1 MNKSHPMSVRFIVSL
16 SLCWALFFCP
26 ISLKGRSVTFFGTRT
41 NKPER
46 TERIENSPDED
57 VDSFIIENVDGLSTC
72 REATPEEVPLTLP
85 RPGDR
90 GVPVEDLLPQPQ
102 RSEDISTGLTINFV
116 ALSQLQT
123 DPNMATVVAAFQR
136 AAAVWTARIKSPVT
150 ISINIDYGLNSPGG
164 GAFGSNVLGSTS
176 SRRATV
182 DYQGAKTNLLAGS
195 SSAAETALY
204 NLLPNSFVPTDNG
217 NGAVVSA
224 NRSVAFAL
232 GIPVPGSSSDQNVAT
247 MGFNKNFAFD
257 FNPDDGITLNQ
268 TDFVA
273 VATHEIGHALG
284 FVSSA
289 GGASTSLVTTWDLF
303 RFRPGTTTATF
314 PTATRIMSIGGGSQV
329 YFTGETF
336 VVNGVPTTELGLS
349 TGGPSGVTTNGGDG
363 NQSSHWKADEQT
375 GGQYIGIMDPTI
387 AKNVHEETTENDFAT
402 LETIGWNLV
411 SSVAPPPAPPPPTP
425 PSNDNFVNAQTISGS
440 TGSTTGQNVGA
451 TRETGEPVHSPDS
464 VVSNRS
470 VWYQWQAPTSS
481 CLNIT
486 TAGSSFDTVLGVYT
500 GSSVGALVSIA
511 KNDDVASNDQSSSVT
526 FNATAGTT
534 YRIAVDGYNNN
545 GSGGDFGSLVLNWG
559 AGVCVVPTIDF
570 SSNETQTSESSG
582 SVSVTVRRTGSTSG
596 TSTVDY
602 ATSDQQFHPN
612 CANLGGQ
619 ASSRCDYIETSGTLT
634 FAPGETS
641 KDIVVFIVNDS
652 YMEDSEF
659 FTLRLSNV
667 TGGTIGINTSSRV
680 TITDNDPANGPNAI
694 DNANFFVRQHYIDF
708 LNREPDT
715 AGFNF
720 WTNQINSCG
729 ADAQCI
735 ELKRINV
742 SGAFF
747 LSIEFQETGY
757 LVYRVHK
764 SAFGNFII
772 PTASPPEQPVPIV
785 LSDFLRD
792 TQKIGQGVQ
801 VNVGNWEQQLE
812 ANKQAYMLAFV
823 QRPDFISAYP
833 NGMSPSDFVTQLS
846 NRAGAGVLSPAEQT
860 NLISMFG
867 GSTSDVNI
875 RAQVLRAVAEDST
888 LRDAEFNKAFVL
900 MQYFGYL
907 RRNPDE
913 FPDATFAGLNFWLG
927 KLNQFNGNFI
937 NAEMVKSFLV
947 SGEYRQRFG
956 P

>member
-1 MNKSHPMSVRFIVSL
+1 MIANAFDLRLSKTQTPARFVNMNESHPMSVRFIVSL
-16 SLCWALFFCP
+16 SLCWALFLSP
-26 ISLKGRSVTFFGTRT
+26 ISLKGKSVTFFGTT
-41 NKPER
+41 PNEPER
-46 TERIENSPDED
+46 SGRIENSPDED
-57 VDSFIIENVDGLSTC
+57 VDSFIIENRDGVSTC
-72 REATPEEVPLTLP
+72 REATREEVPLTLS
-85 RPGDR
+85 RPDDR
-90 GVPVEDLLPQPQ
+90 GVPVENLLPH
-102 RSEDISTGLTINFV
+102 RKSSEDISTGLTINFV

-123 DPNMATVVAAFQR
+123 DPNMATVIAAFQR

-164 GAFGSNVLGSTS
+164 GAFGSNVLGATS

-195 SSAAETALY
+195 SSPAETALY

-314 PTATRIMSIGGGSQV
+314 PTATRIMSIGDSQV

-375 GGQYIGIMDPTI
+375 GGRYIGIMDPTI

-411 SSVAPPPAPPPPTP
+411 SSVAPPPPPPPPSP
-425 PSNDNFVNAQTISGS
+425 PSNDNFVSAQIISGS
-440 TGSTTGQNVGA
+440 SGSTTGLNVGA

-481 CLNIT
+481 CLSIT
-486 TAGSSFDTVLGVYT
+486 TAGSAFDTVLGVYT
-500 GSSVGALVSIA
+500 GSSVGALAPIA

-559 AGVCVVPTIDF
+559 AGVCVVPQIEFT
-570 SSNETQTSESSG
+570 SNEVHTSESNG
-582 SVSVTVRRTGSTSG
+582 SVSVAVRRTGNASG
-596 TSTVDY
+596 SSTVDY
-602 ATSDQQFHPN
+602 ATSSGQFHPN
-612 CANLGGQ
+612 CANLDGS
-619 ASSRCDYIETSGTLT
+619 ALSRCDYIETVGTLT

-641 KDIVVFIVNDS
+641 KDITVLMVDDS
-652 YMEDSEF
+652 YEENQESF
-659 FTLRLSNV
+659 SLRLSNA
-667 TGGTIGINTSSRV
+667 TGATIGINTTAFVR
-680 TITDNDPANGPNAI
+680 IADNDASNGPNP
-694 DNANFFVRQHYIDF
+694 V
-708 LNREPDT
+708 
-715 AGFNF
+715 
-720 WTNQINSCG
+720 
-729 ADAQCI
+729 DA
-735 ELKRINV
+735 
-742 SGAFF
+742 A
-747 LSIEFQETGY
+747 
-757 LVYRVHK
+757 
-764 SAFGNFII
+764 
-772 PTASPPEQPVPIV
+772 
-785 LSDFLRD
+785 
-792 TQKIGQGVQ
+792 
-801 VNVGNWEQQLE
+801 
-812 ANKQAYMLAFV
+812 
-823 QRPDFISAYP
+823 
-833 NGMSPSDFVTQLS
+833 
-846 NRAGAGVLSPAEQT
+846 
-860 NLISMFG
+860 
-867 GSTSDVNI
+867 
-875 RAQVLRAVAEDST
+875 
-888 LRDAEFNKAFVL
+888 
-900 MQYFGYL
+900 
-907 RRNPDE
+907 
-913 FPDATFAGLNFWLG
+913 
-927 KLNQFNGNFI
+927 
-937 NAEMVKSFLV
+937 SFLCASELPRFSQPRTRHPWFQLLAKSNHV
-947 SGEYRQRFG
+947 VRSGRGLSREQAH
-956 P
+956 

>member
-1 MNKSHPMSVRFIVSL
+1 MSVRFVVSL
-16 SLCWALFFCP
+16 SLCWVLFLSP
-26 ISLKGRSVTFFGTRT
+26 ISLKGRSGTLFGPTP
-41 NKPER
+41 NEPER
-46 TERIENSPDED
+46 TGRLENSPDED

-72 REATPEEVPLTLP
+72 REATREEVSLTLP
-85 RPGDR
+85 RPDDR
-90 GVPVEDLLPQPQ
+90 GVPVENLLAH
-102 RSEDISTGLTINFV
+102 RKSSEDISTGLTINFV

-150 ISINIDYGLNSPGG
+150 ISINIDYGLNSPSG

-204 NLLPNSFVPTDNG
+204 NLLPNFFVPTDNG
-217 NGAVVSA
+217 NGAVVST

-247 MGFNKNFAFD
+247 MGFNKNFPFD
-257 FNPDDGITLNQ
+257 FNPDDGISGG

-289 GGASTSLVTTWDLF
+289 GGSLTSLVTTWDLF

-349 TGGPSGVTTNGGDG
+349 TGGPSGVMTNGGDG
-363 NQSSHWKADEQT
+363 KQSSHWKADEQT

-387 AKNVHEETTENDFAT
+387 AANVHEVTTENDFAT

-411 SSVAPPPAPPPPTP
+411 SSVAPPPAPPLPSP
-425 PSNDNFVNAQTISGS
+425 PSNDNFANAQIIGGS
-440 TGSTTGQNVGA
+440 TGSTTGLNVGA
-451 TRETGEPVHSPDS
+451 TRETGEPIHSPDN

-470 VWYQWQAPTSS
+470 VWYQWQAPASS
-481 CLNIT
+481 CVTIT
-486 TAGSSFDTVLGVYT
+486 TAGSAFDTVLGVYT
-500 GSSVGALVSIA
+500 GSSVGALVPIA
-511 KNDDVASNDQSSSVT
+511 KNDDVASGNQSSSVT
-526 FNATAGTT
+526 FNVTAGTI
-534 YRIAVDGYNNN
+534 YRIAVDGYNNSE
-545 GSGGDFGSLVLNWG
+545 SGGDFGTFVLNWG
-559 AGVCVVPTIDF
+559 GGVCVVPQVQFT
-570 SSNETQTSESSG
+570 SNEVQTNESNASVAVAVMRTGNASG
-582 SVSVTVRRTGSTSG
+582 S
-596 TSTVDY
+596 STVDY
-602 ATSDQQFHPN
+602 ATSSGQFHPN
-612 CANLGGQ
+612 CANIDGSAL
-619 ASSRCDYIETSGTLT
+619 SRCDYIETIGTLT

-641 KDIVVFIVNDS
+641 KDITVLMVDDS
-652 YMEDSEF
+652 YHETQESF
-659 FTLRLSNV
+659 SLRLSNA
-667 TGGTIGINTSSRV
+667 TGATLGINTTAFVR
-680 TITDNDPANGPNAI
+680 IADNDASNGPNPI
-694 DNANFFVRQHYIDF
+694 DSASFFVRQHYLDF
-708 LNREPDT
+708 LNREPDS

-720 WTNQINSCG
+720 WTTQINSCG

-757 LVYRVHK
+757 LVYRVRK

-785 LSDFLRD
+785 LSEFLRD

-812 ANKQAYMLAFV
+812 ANKQEYMLAFV
-823 QRPDFISAYP
+823 QRPDFVSAYP
-833 NGMSPSDFVTQLS
+833 SGMSPSDFVTQLS
-846 NRAGAGVLSPAEQT
+846 NKAGAGVLSPVEQA
-860 NLISMFG
+860 NLISIFG
-867 GSTSDVNI
+867 GTTSDVNK
-875 RAQVLRAVAEDST
+875 RAQVLRAVAEDT
-888 LRDAEFNKAFVL
+888 DLRNAEFNKAFVV

-913 FPDATFAGLNFWLG
+913 FPDETFAGLNFWLN
-927 KLNQFNGNFI
+927 KLNSFNGNFVT
-937 NAEMVKSFLV
+937 ADMVKSFLV